1 MRRMGEQEVRRGSR
15 KVPLILSQATYAVDG
30 NGRRLWRAGYWSGID
45 RDQAWRGNSQ
55 SHRRRDLVCS
65 VGHLLHLASC
75 AAERAGD
82 RFIDQYS
89 IYPPG
94 FSTGRRKM
102 CQIRKSRRWWNDG
115 LAHRFIL
122 IVRDQSCRTGFEWD
136 CCAPTLLGTHRV
148 DLKRVLL
155 RIGIAGVWNWDR
167 SLDDPT

>member
-75 AAERAGD
+75 AAERANMA
-82 RFIDQYS
+82 S
-89 IYPPG
+89 KS
-94 FSTGRRKM
+94 STVA
-102 CQIRKSRRWWNDG
+102 Q
-115 LAHRFIL
+115 
-122 IVRDQSCRTGFEWD
+122 VQ
-136 CCAPTLLGTHRV
+136 
-148 DLKRVLL
+148 KRPAL
-155 RIGIAGVWNWDR
+155 RASV
-167 SLDDPT
+167 